1 MGPSTEGLGHQ
12 VDAEELAA
20 EEHDTVGRQPE
31 EVGQDQECEEPD
43 NEELVP
49 EEVSAWQ
56 EL

>member
-1 MGPSTEGLGHQ
+1 MGPSTGGLGHQ

-20 EEHDTVGRQPE
+20 EEHGTVGRQPE
-31 EVGQDQECEEPD
+31 EDGQDQECEEPD
-43 NEELVP
+43 NEVLVP

>member
-1 MGPSTEGLGHQ
+1 MEPSTGGLGHQ

-20 EEHDTVGRQPE
+20 EERDTVGHEPE
-31 EVGQDQECEEPD
+31 EEGQDQECEEPD
-43 NEELVP
+43 NEEQVP